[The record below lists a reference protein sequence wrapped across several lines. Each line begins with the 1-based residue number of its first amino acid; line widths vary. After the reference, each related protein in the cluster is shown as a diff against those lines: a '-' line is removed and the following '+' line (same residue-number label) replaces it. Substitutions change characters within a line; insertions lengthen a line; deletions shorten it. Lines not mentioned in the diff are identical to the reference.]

1 MDQYKFSLEN
11 HVTILFAT
19 YGLLHFITD
28 FVNLFS
34 NFKKQKN
41 KEIQTTQIEEIKKIE
56 EIEEIETSETSETSE
71 SGSESLIIINDLSD
85 SEPEYDQAYYIRKR
99 RKLI

>member
-56 EIEEIETSETSETSE
+56 EIETSESESETSE

>member
-1 MDQYKFSLEN
+1 MDQYNFSLEN

-19 YGLLHFITD
+19 YGFLHFITD

-34 NFKKQKN
+34 NFKRKKV
-41 KEIQTTQIEEIKKIE
+41 ETTKV
-56 EIEEIETSETSETSE
+56 EEIETKKEIEISESE
-71 SGSESLIIINDLSD
+71 SGSESDSDTLLIINDISD